1 MMIKLGIFIISS
13 TLPTWALVLLIVSLV
28 ALNVFMFNQVKQRV
42 ETKLKH
48 YSLSTLNALA
58 SLAIVGLLLDITY
71 NVHKN
76 DKAVIVTSAVAN
88 EKLREI
94 DNSSS
99 VYVLQNQQQAAASQ
113 INLANYQTVSD
124 FVSFTKHTFFDYRTI
139 EIIGDGLNAEQWQII
154 NALARTN
161 DSNINGRSA
170 PQLIFTPNPSQF
182 GLVDINWQQQS
193 TVGET
198 VTISGQV
205 QAAPSSPEN
214 ADDITKLFS
223 LTLLDPSGRVVV
235 EEVVR
240 VAETFALNFI
250 PISAG
255 QWEYSLQLEQV
266 NATRKANE
274 PHEDISSNLAH
285 KDALSITETI
295 ALNVIDKPK
304 LKMLIS
310 QSAPSF
316 ETKQIQ
322 NWAAENG
329 AQIASFTQISKDKT
343 SRQFINFSDDEKVI
357 FTSPFSSQS
366 LNFID
371 LIIIDS
377 TTLFELSDQQH
388 SSITAAVEQGLGV
401 YLIVDYEDAQN
412 WSTHNS
418 EIESSE
424 IENRERAN
432 SLAINS
438 LFELD
443 YLENQDELRL
453 INWGKSSFD
462 RPLAIVPAS
471 ISANLPAMYT
481 SSLMQDQAGNSVV
494 ERIQLGKGN
503 IALSLLPS
511 SYAIKTQGSSLV
523 HSQLWQF
530 LIKNIARKTQ
540 EYAQSW
546 RPKGNSQESI
556 IRIGGRISLCHD
568 RSADAATTD
577 NEIVFLFHQNG
588 IKRELSTQHGVNS
601 HYLNE
606 EHKAHC
612 TQTVFKEHGWYDIT
626 SNQDN
631 SATHHGFIYS
641 QQDWHTNYTHAL
653 HSMNELQVISFNAY
667 RNVNPETNTNSQYQ
681 TSKSLEKLYF
691 WLLLVMSLTLLWV
704 ERVMNQNAG
713 S

>member
-1 MMIKLGIFIISS
+1 
-13 TLPTWALVLLIVSLV
+13 
-28 ALNVFMFNQVKQRV
+28 
-42 ETKLKH
+42 
-48 YSLSTLNALA
+48 
-58 SLAIVGLLLDITY
+58 
-71 NVHKN
+71 VHKN

-88 EKLREI
+88 KKLREI

-99 VYVLQNQQQAAASQ
+99 VYVLQNHQQTSVSQ
-113 INLANYQTVSD
+113 IDFANYQTVSD
-124 FVSFTKHTFFDYRTI
+124 FVSFTKYTFFDYKTI
-139 EIIGDGLNAEQWQII
+139 EILGDGLNAEQWQII
-154 NALARTN
+154 HALARTN

-214 ADDITKLFS
+214 ADETTKLFS
-223 LTLLDPSGRVVV
+223 LTLFDPSGRVVV

-240 VAETFALNFI
+240 VAEPFALNFI

-343 SRQFINFSDDEKVI
+343 IRQFINFSDDEKVI

-366 LNFID
+366 LNYID
-371 LIIIDS
+371 LMIIDS
-377 TTLFELSDQQH
+377 TTLFTLNDEQH
-388 SSITAAVEQGLGV
+388 SSITEAVEQGLGV
-401 YLIVDYEDAQN
+401 YLIVNYEDAEN
-412 WSTHNS
+412 WSTQSSQIQNS
-418 EIESSE
+418 ELG
-424 IENRERAN
+424 N

-453 INWGKSSFD
+453 VNWEKSSFD
-462 RPLAIVPAS
+462 RPIAVTPAS
-471 ISANLPAMYT
+471 INTTLPTMYT
-481 SSLMQDQAGNSVV
+481 RSLIQDQAGNSII
-494 ERIQLGKGN
+494 ERIQLGNGRV
-503 IALSLLPS
+503 ALSLLPS
-511 SYAIKTQGSSLV
+511 SYAIKTQGSSLL

-530 LIKNIARKTQ
+530 LIKNIAREEANKNTFLAKPSAP
-540 EYAQSW
+540 EPIFRAGYPIEVCMYANAEEAQT
-546 RPKGNSQESI
+546 GI
-556 IRIGGRISLCHD
+556 
-568 RSADAATTD
+568 SADLLLNQSGMSRKVSLQNFNHNSYTNEQAFKVCSETPIDLLGWFSLQAISKEPFYGFAYSPTD
-577 NEIVFLFHQNG
+577 WKANFSNALKH
-588 IKRELSTQHGVNS
+588 
-601 HYLNE
+601 LNNL
-606 EHKAHC
+606 
-612 TQTVFKEHGWYDIT
+612 Q
-626 SNQDN
+626 SNQFN
-631 SATHHGFIYS
+631 KARENNT
-641 QQDWHTNYTHAL
+641 YT
-653 HSMNELQVISFNAY
+653 S
-667 RNVNPETNTNSQYQ
+667 R
-681 TSKSLEKLYF
+681 EKTVLIEKVFF
-691 WLLLVMSLTLLWV
+691 WLLLLLSMTLIWI
-704 ERVMNQNAG
+704 ERIL
-713 S
+713 SKR